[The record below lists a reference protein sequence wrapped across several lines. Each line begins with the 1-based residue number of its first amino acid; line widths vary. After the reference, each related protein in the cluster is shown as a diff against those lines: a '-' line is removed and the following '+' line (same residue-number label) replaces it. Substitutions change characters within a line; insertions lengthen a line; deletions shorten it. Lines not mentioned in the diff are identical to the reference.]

1 MLKSHGITN
10 IIIKIKRMIL
20 RMASKVT
27 KKSNIA
33 IQGILDITDDG
44 AMMVSV
50 EDIET
55 PFVLSELFEEYKG
68 KDVKITIAYGED
80 ID

>member
-1 MLKSHGITN
+1 MA
-10 IIIKIKRMIL
+10 
-20 RMASKVT
+20 ASKVS
-27 KKSNIA
+27 KKFTTN

-44 AMMVSV
+44 VMNVSV
-50 EDIET
+50 EDIEI
-55 PFVLSELFEEYKG
+55 PFVLSELFADYKN